1 MYGLAGALVED
12 AADKGAKVLTGGK
25 RLDGPGFYYPP
36 TVLGEVTPAFA
47 EILTPDALAFV
58 AKLQR
63 AFGARRLES
72 LARRQARQAALDRGE
87 PLDFLPDTK
96 HIRESDW
103 TCAPIPADLH
113 DRRVEITG
121 PTDRKMVINAL
132 NSGAKMFM
140 ADFEDANSPTW
151 ANMVEGQINLR
162 DAIRRTITFTNPDG
176 KEYRLNEKT
185 AVLLVRPRGWH
196 LVEKHLLVDGE
207 PVAGG
212 LFDFGLYFFHNA
224 KELIARGSGP
234 YFYLPKM
241 ESHLEARIWNDVFN
255 LAQNELGIPQGTI
268 RATVLIETIP
278 AAFEMD
284 EILYELRD
292 HSAGLNCGRWDY
304 IFSCIKRFRNKP
316 DFLLADRALITMT
329 THFMRSYSLLCIQ
342 TCHRRNTFAMGGM
355 AAQIPVKN
363 DPAANEEAFAKVRAD
378 KEREA
383 RDGHDG
389 TWVAHP
395 GMVQLALDAFNAVMP
410 QPNQIDR
417 PPNDSN
423 LTAKDVLDF
432 APSEPITEAGLR
444 QNISV
449 GVQYLEAWLRGH
461 GAVPLFNLMEDAA
474 TAEISRAQVWQWI
487 RHPRGLL
494 DDGRKVTKELFR
506 RVLDEELAKVR
517 RFASDRFDVA
527 RELFDQITTDDE
539 FVEFLTLPGYEK
551 LD

>member
-1 MYGLAGALVED
+1 MTNRNSISTPGGVE
-12 AADKGAKVLTGGK
+12 V
-25 RLDGPGFYYPP
+25 R
-36 TVLGEVTPAFA
+36 GEVTPAFA

-103 TCAPIPADLH
+103 TCAPIPADLR

-151 ANMVEGQINLR
+151 DNMVEGQINLR
-162 DAIRRTITFTNPDG
+162 DAIRRTITFTNPEG

-241 ESHLEARIWNDVFN
+241 ESHLEARIWNDVFK
-255 LAQNELGIPQGTI
+255 LAQDELGIPQGTI

-284 EILYELRD
+284 EILYELRE

-329 THFMRSYSLLCIQ
+329 THFMRSYSLLCIK

-417 PPNDSN
+417 
-423 LTAKDVLDF
+423 KR
-432 APSEPITEAGLR
+432 ER
-444 QNISV
+444 
-449 GVQYLEAWLRGH
+449 
-461 GAVPLFNLMEDAA
+461 
-474 TAEISRAQVWQWI
+474 RAM
-487 RHPRGLL
+487 
-494 DDGRKVTKELFR
+494 
-506 RVLDEELAKVR
+506 
-517 RFASDRFDVA
+517 
-527 RELFDQITTDDE
+527 
-539 FVEFLTLPGYEK
+539 
-551 LD
+551 

>member
-1 MYGLAGALVED
+1 MAH
-12 AADKGAKVLTGGK
+12 ADSNGVQ
-25 RLDGPGFYYPP
+25 
-36 TVLGEVTPAFA
+36 VVGEVTSEFQQ
-47 EILTPDALAFV
+47 ILTPEALAFV
-58 AKLQR
+58 AKLER
-63 AFGARRLES
+63 NFRARRLEC
-72 LARRQARQAALDRGE
+72 LQRRKDRQARLDGGE
-87 PLDFLPDTK
+87 ALDFLPDTK

-103 TCAPIPADLH
+103 KCAPIPADIR

-132 NSGAKMFM
+132 NSGAKIFM

-151 ANMVEGQINLR
+151 TNMIEGQINLR
-162 DAIRRTITFTNPDG
+162 DAIRRTIQFTSPEG
-176 KEYRLNEKT
+176 KNYKLKEQL
-185 AVLLVRPRGWH
+185 AVLFVRPRGWH
-196 LVEKHLLVDGE
+196 LVEKHMQVDGK
-207 PVAGG
+207 PVSGG

-224 KELIARGSGP
+224 KELIARKTGP

-241 ESHLEARIWNDVFN
+241 ESHLEARIWNDAFK
-255 LAQNELGIPQGTI
+255 LAQDELGIPQGTI

-304 IFSCIKRFRNKP
+304 IFSCIKKFRNKR
-316 DFLLADRALITMT
+316 DFLLADRALITMK
-329 THFMRSYSLLCIQ
+329 THFMHSYSLLCIK
-342 TCHRRNTFAMGGM
+342 TCHRRETFAMGGM

-395 GMVQLALDAFNAVMP
+395 GMVQLAMDAFNAVMP

-417 PPNDSN
+417 
-423 LTAKDVLDF
+423 KREDVQVSARDLLEF
-432 APSEPITEAGLR
+432 GPSEPITEKGLR
-444 QNISV
+444 TNVSV

-461 GAVPLFNLMEDAA
+461 GAVPIFNLMEDAA

-487 RHPRGLL
+487 RNERGALT
-494 DDGRKVTKELFR
+494 DSTKVTKELLRNVLSEEVEEIRKQIGEERFR
-506 RVLDEELAKVR
+506 
-517 RFASDRFDVA
+517 ASKFEAA
-527 RELFDQITTDDE
+527 RALFDQITTDDN
-539 FVEFLTLPGYEK
+539 FVEFLTLPGYDR
-551 LD
+551 LN

>member
-1 MYGLAGALVED
+1 MTNRNSISTPSGVE
-12 AADKGAKVLTGGK
+12 
-25 RLDGPGFYYPP
+25 
-36 TVLGEVTPAFA
+36 VLGEVTPAFA

-103 TCAPIPADLH
+103 ACASIPPDLR

-224 KELIARGSGP
+224 K
-234 YFYLPKM
+234 
-241 ESHLEARIWNDVFN
+241 
-255 LAQNELGIPQGTI
+255 
-268 RATVLIETIP
+268 
-278 AAFEMD
+278 
-284 EILYELRD
+284 
-292 HSAGLNCGRWDY
+292 
-304 IFSCIKRFRNKP
+304 
-316 DFLLADRALITMT
+316 
-329 THFMRSYSLLCIQ
+329 
-342 TCHRRNTFAMGGM
+342 
-355 AAQIPVKN
+355 
-363 DPAANEEAFAKVRAD
+363 
-378 KEREA
+378 
-383 RDGHDG
+383 
-389 TWVAHP
+389 
-395 GMVQLALDAFNAVMP
+395 
-410 QPNQIDR
+410 
-417 PPNDSN
+417 
-423 LTAKDVLDF
+423 
-432 APSEPITEAGLR
+432 
-444 QNISV
+444 
-449 GVQYLEAWLRGH
+449 
-461 GAVPLFNLMEDAA
+461 
-474 TAEISRAQVWQWI
+474 
-487 RHPRGLL
+487 
-494 DDGRKVTKELFR
+494 
-506 RVLDEELAKVR
+506 
-517 RFASDRFDVA
+517 
-527 RELFDQITTDDE
+527 
-539 FVEFLTLPGYEK
+539 
-551 LD
+551 

>member
-1 MYGLAGALVED
+1 MQSTLPSGLEVSGEITREF
-12 AADKGAKVLTGGK
+12 ADVLT
-25 RLDGPGFYYPP
+25 
-36 TVLGEVTPAFA
+36 PA
-47 EILTPDALAFV
+47 ALAFV

-63 AFGARRLES
+63 EFGGRRKEALK
-72 LARRQARQAALDRGE
+72 ARQDRQLRFDAGE
-87 PLDFLPDTK
+87 MPDFLLATK

-103 TCAPIPADLH
+103 MCAPVPKDMQ

-132 NSGAKMFM
+132 NSGAKMYM

-151 ANMVEGQINLR
+151 RNMVEGQINLR
-162 DAIRRTITFTNPDG
+162 DAIRRAISFRSPEG
-176 KEYRLNEKT
+176 KDYKLKDDL

-196 LVEKHLLVDGE
+196 LDEKHVIVDLA
-207 PVAGG
+207 PVSGA
-212 LFDFGLYFFHNA
+212 LFDFGLFFFHNA
-224 KELIARGSGP
+224 RELIERGTGP
-234 YFYLPKM
+234 YFYLPKL

-255 LAQNELGIPQGTI
+255 LAQDELGISHGTI
-268 RATVLIETIP
+268 RATVLVETIP

-304 IFSCIKRFRNKP
+304 IFSCIKKFREKS
-316 DFLLADRALITMT
+316 DFILADRALVTMT
-329 THFMRSYSLLCIQ
+329 THFMHSYSLLCIK

-363 DPAANEEAFAKVRAD
+363 DPKANEEAFAKVRAD

-383 RDGHDG
+383 GDGHDG

-395 GMVQLALDAFNAVMP
+395 GMVQLATDAFNAAMKT
-410 QPNQIDR
+410 PNQIDR
-417 PPNDSN
+417 KRDDVKV
-423 LTAKDVLDF
+423 TADDLLDF
-432 APSEPITEAGLR
+432 TPRAPITEAGLR
-444 QNISV
+444 QNVSV

-474 TAEISRAQVWQWI
+474 TSEISRAQVWQWI
-487 RHPRGLL
+487 RHPDGKLT
-494 DDGRKVTKELFR
+494 DGRKVTKELFAQ
-506 RVLDEELAKVR
+506 VLDEELGKVR
-517 RFASDRFDVA
+517 NQLGQSTYEKRKYGLA
-527 RELFDQITTDDE
+527 RELFAKITTDDE
-539 FVEFLTLPGYEK
+539 FAEFLTLPGYQY